1 MLLMWACEIVEYNSF
16 PFVIHRLKDM
26 RMNEKSRNNINNFIF
41 DIYKLNQKFSEL
53 EKKKNRNYQPISNF
67 LKFLEIVSFLILKLM
82 ILYLVFKF
90 EQNPF

>member
-41 DIYKLNQKFSEL
+41 DI
-53 EKKKNRNYQPISNF
+53 
-67 LKFLEIVSFLILKLM
+67 
-82 ILYLVFKF
+82 
-90 EQNPF
+90 